1 MQSKMYSD
9 QEIVRE
15 LNKLTWGTNQTGED
29 LLKILKASGNS
40 WDKKSLYI
48 KILTS
53 FYWHKVR
60 HIVPKAKLTEL
71 LADDVIR
78 GVFPQPLR
86 EKYKYVR
93 SLL

>member
-1 MQSKMYSD
+1 MYSN
-9 QEIVRE
+9 QEIVQE
-15 LNKLTWGTNQTGED
+15 LNKLTWDTNQTGED
-29 LLKILKASGNS
+29 LLKILNS
-40 WDKKSLYI
+40 TSENCDKKSLYI

-60 HIVPKAKLTEL
+60 HIIPPAKLTEL

-86 EKYKYVR
+86 EKYKHVR